1 MKTGER
7 VKSSFFHC
15 GTIFGVDNS
24 LSQVIFLCI
33 VRYLAASFCSTYNM
47 PIALLPMSHFW
58 QSKLT
63 LVRTQLCPTLCNPMY
78 CSPPGSSVY
87 GIFQARIL
95 ECVAIFSSRE
105 CSWFRDLTHVS
116 CTGRQIL
123 YCWDTRE
130 GPQTDSRLCKHL
142 LRGGQLGDS
151 HSSLRTTRWCRTKES
166 HIFSGRDQ
174 Q

>member
-1 MKTGER
+1 M
-7 VKSSFFHC
+7 C
-15 GTIFGVDNS
+15 
-24 LSQVIFLCI
+24 
-33 VRYLAASFCSTYNM
+33 
-47 PIALLPMSHFW
+47 
-58 QSKLT
+58 
-63 LVRTQLCPTLCNPMY
+63 TQLCPTLCNPTY

-87 GIFQARIL
+87 GIFQTRIL
-95 ECVAIFSSRE
+95 EWVAISSSRE

-130 GPQTDSRLCKHL
+130 GPQTDSRLCKRL

-166 HIFSGRDQ
+166 RIFSAWDQ
-174 Q
+174 RYSRIALEESPWGLFPIIYRAKILVHGLHPLNYLYLCFLPHISAQCARVSWNK